1 MVNHDV
7 LNRLKYPF
15 NSLVHAFVAYSI
27 ENKLNKIVKF
37 MNNFA
42 YFFGFLVYIWNT
54 GVNQDGYS
62 TARSTLK
69 CWGNRNPTVDNSM
82 AYISRFS
89 DWCMNIIVWDNERVV
104 GSGDGAG

>member
-1 MVNHDV
+1 MVNPDV
-7 LNRLKYPF
+7 LNRLKYSF

-69 CWGNRNPTVDNSM
+69 CWDNRNPKVDNSM

-89 DWCMNIIVWDNERVV
+89 DFAIYFLLMYEHHSL
-104 GSGDGAG
+104 G